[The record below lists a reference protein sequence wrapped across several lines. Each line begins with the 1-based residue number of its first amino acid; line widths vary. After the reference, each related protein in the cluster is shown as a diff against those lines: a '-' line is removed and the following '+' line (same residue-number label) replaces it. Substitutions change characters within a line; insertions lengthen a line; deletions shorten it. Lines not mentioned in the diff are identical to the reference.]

1 MEQLAR
7 EGSTEAAE
15 RGELGLLQ
23 LLLQIALCCCSLQC
37 LEVLCYAVRC
47 AVLPVYNQLIAPVHA
62 TLGGALSTPP
72 DRSLPLTHPYTAYY
86 SPLPFRFPSPADFYF
101 IFPAAPIFIFYS
113 IFYFLFFSIYFSL
126 FDEPRAEPFPQQ
138 LLSLGVG

>member
-1 MEQLAR
+1 MEQLAS

-15 RGELGLLQ
+15 RGELGLLLLL

-37 LEVLCYAVRC
+37 LLVLCCAVQC

-72 DRSLPLTHPYTAYY
+72 DRSLPLTLT
-86 SPLPFRFPSPADFYF
+86 L
-101 IFPAAPIFIFYS
+101 
-113 IFYFLFFSIYFSL
+113 
-126 FDEPRAEPFPQQ
+126 
-138 LLSLGVG
+138 

>member
-37 LEVLCYAVRC
+37 LEVLCYAVQC

-72 DRSLPLTHPYTAYY
+72 DRSLPLTLTLTALTTCTTPV
-86 SPLPFRFPSPADFYF
+86 SFPVSRGLLFYF
-101 IFPAAPIFIFYS
+101 SSCSYFYFLFS
-113 IFYFLFFSIYFSL
+113 IFYFSL
-126 FDEPRAEPFPQQ
+126 FIFLYLTNRA
-138 LLSLGVG
+138 LSHFRSSS

>member
-72 DRSLPLTHPYTAYY
+72 DRSLPLTLT
-86 SPLPFRFPSPADFYF
+86 L
-101 IFPAAPIFIFYS
+101 
-113 IFYFLFFSIYFSL
+113 
-126 FDEPRAEPFPQQ
+126 
-138 LLSLGVG
+138 

>member
-72 DRSLPLTHPYTAYY
+72 DRSLPLTHPYTYY
-86 SPLPFRFPSPADFYF
+86 
-101 IFPAAPIFIFYS
+101 
-113 IFYFLFFSIYFSL
+113 
-126 FDEPRAEPFPQQ
+126 
-138 LLSLGVG
+138 